1 MPRTTNKGVRF
12 TDDELARIEKLRA
25 QLTEYSSEADLL
37 HHAALLGILVLA
49 TYATRPDMAPYAG
62 YGADDLAALLKPRL
76 MPAIDFLIA
85 RGALPMVFTM
95 QLTSGLGA
103 ATTAIADPE
112 RDGETTIHAAA
123 ADDLESLGSG
133 FMDDD

>member
-1 MPRTTNKGVRF
+1 MPRTTNKGIRF
-12 TDDELARIEKLRA
+12 TDAELERIEKVRA

-49 TYATRPDMAPYAG
+49 TYATRPDMVPYAG
-62 YGADDLAALLKPRL
+62 YGPDDLAALLKPRL

-95 QLTSGLGA
+95 QLAGGLGSTA
-103 ATTAIADPE
+103 TAIADPE
-112 RDGETTIHAAA
+112 RNGETTIDEAVAE
-123 ADDLESLGSG
+123 DLEGLGSG
-133 FMDDD
+133 FMDD

>member
-49 TYATRPDMAPYAG
+49 TYATRPDMVPYAG

-95 QLTSGLGA
+95 QLTSGLGST
-103 ATTAIADPE
+103 TTAIADPE
-112 RDGETTIHAAA
+112 RDGETTIDDAVAE
-123 ADDLESLGSG
+123 DLEGLGSG